1 MNTNK
6 TSDEAKQRAANYMS
20 LKGALN
26 PKLKMTTI
34 DTLGVVTVHASNGEL
49 KATASALTIQ
59 KAQIKAVGNLLNLM
73 AEAKG
78 IEGVIICSQRAKID
92 MVKAKNTKANVYIA
106 KLLNNTTHNVNK
118 TNG

>member
-20 LKGALN
+20 LKGALE
-26 PKLKMTTI
+26 PKLTIITTDI
-34 DTLGVVTVHASNGEL
+34 AGVVTVHASNGEL
-49 KATASALTIQ
+49 KASAHAPTI
-59 KAQIKAVGNLLNLM
+59 KEAQIKAVGNLLNLM

-78 IEGVIICSQRAKID
+78 IEGVIICSQRAKLD
-92 MVKAKNTKANVYIA
+92 MVKPKNTKANVYIA
-106 KLLNNTTHNVNK
+106 KLLNTTTHNVNK